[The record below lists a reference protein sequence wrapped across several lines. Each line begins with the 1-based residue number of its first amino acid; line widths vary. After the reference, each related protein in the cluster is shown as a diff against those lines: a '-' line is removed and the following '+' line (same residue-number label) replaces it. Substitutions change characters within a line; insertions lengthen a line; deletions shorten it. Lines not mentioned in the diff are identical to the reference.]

1 MADGLYGLRHHAV
14 VRRHHQNRDIRGV
27 RASHTHGSK
36 GLMSGCIQEGD
47 LLSVDLNGIR
57 TDVLR
62 DAARFLIRH
71 IGLPD
76 GIQKGGLTVV
86 NVSHDADNRRSGN
99 HILFVLLIL
108 LQELLDHI
116 NLDFLL
122 TDDVVFNGNALR
134 LLIGNL
140 LIQRHDLAFHKQL
153 LDDSCSRN
161 LHLVS
166 KVLDGDV
173 VREGDHLDLLLFRLS
188 LHRLGLDEPARL
200 ILQPALRFVL
210 FVDVVLLRASV
221 SFLAVTALFFL
232 FALFV
237 LLDGSLRSKAL
248 ARSRTT
254 GSIVLPS
261 ARALS
266 TFSIRT
272 LVIRA
277 RSRPACTAAE
287 ALRTPLRTARA
298 AAGTRAILAV
308 RAALSSCALTVPAI
322 ASVTAA
328 SVFTS
333 LSCALCMSGI
343 RLSAVGLSVFRSCR
357 LRSL

>member
-1 MADGLYGLRHHAV
+1 M
-14 VRRHHQNRDIRGV
+14 
-27 RASHTHGSK
+27 
-36 GLMSGCIQEGD
+36 
-47 LLSVDLNGIR
+47 
-57 TDVLR
+57 
-62 DAARFLIRH
+62 
-71 IGLPD
+71 
-76 GIQKGGLTVV
+76 V

-99 HILFVLLIL
+99 HILLVLLIL
-108 LQELLDHI
+108 LQKLLDHI
-116 NLDFLL
+116 DLDFLL
-122 TDDVVFNGNALR
+122 TDDVVFNGDALR
-134 LLIGNL
+134 FLIGDL

-161 LHLVS
+161 LHLVG

-173 VREGDHLDLLLFRLS
+173 VREGDHLDLLLFRLC

-210 FVDVVLLRASV
+210 FVDVVLLRTSV
-221 SFLAVTALFFL
+221 SFLAVTTFFFL

-266 TFSIRT
+266 TFSIRA